1 VSHPITNFG
10 GNIRFTP
17 RYHYAPVTEAEV
29 LEILDR
35 HARGKVR
42 VVGALH
48 SWSPAI
54 VSEDVLVDLR
64 HFNSVLLQRGTDGT
78 VWATVGGGCRIK
90 HLLRKLHA
98 LGDATLPS
106 LGLITEQT
114 IAGAISTATHGSGR
128 HSMSHYMAEIRA
140 AAYDAQTGQAR
151 VFVWNDG
158 PALWAARCALG
169 CMGIILSV
177 KLRCIPQYAVAE
189 NVRRYA
195 SLDEVLAQ
203 EAEHPLQ
210 QFYLVPHAW
219 VFYAQQRKAL
229 PAEPSKP
236 SRLWHGLLTV
246 PRSPDRGTTLF
257 RSWHA
262 ALYRI
267 YWFLFID
274 LGLHWCIKLCAAWL
288 GSRRLVHLFY
298 RRLLPW
304 LIWKP
309 RNLVE
314 CSDVALVMKHE
325 LFRHLEIEI
334 FVPARLLRQAVHFVQ
349 QVLMVFDG
357 AENIDPALAAELEN
371 GGFLSRLLAG
381 RGAFTFHYPIT
392 FRRVLPDDALIS
404 MTADAADPYYAIS
417 FITYVEPRDAF
428 FQLASFLAESMTPL
442 FGARLHWGKY
452 FPLQYSQIDAAY
464 PSLAA
469 FRDICRQTDPHG
481 VFCNDYV
488 KRVLG
493 FRDDNEKKIALSS

>member
-1 VSHPITNFG
+1 VSHPTTNFG
-10 GNIRFTP
+10 GNIHFTT
-17 RYHYAPVTEAEV
+17 RHFYAPSTEAEV

-64 HFNSVLLQRGTDGT
+64 HFDSVLVRRGTDGA

-90 HLLRKLHA
+90 RLLHKLHA

-106 LGLITEQT
+106 LGLITQQT

-128 HSMSHYMAEIRA
+128 HSLSHYMEEIRVA
-140 AAYDAQTGQAR
+140 AFDAQTGQAR

-177 KLRCIPQYAVAE
+177 KLRCIPQYAVTE
-189 NVRRYA
+189 SVRGYV

-203 EAEHPLQ
+203 ESEHPLQ

-229 PAEPSKP
+229 LAEPSK
-236 SRLWHGLLTV
+236 
-246 PRSPDRGTTLF
+246 

-262 ALYRI
+262 TLYRI

-274 LGLHWCIKLCAAWL
+274 LGLHWCIKICAAWL
-288 GSRRLVHLFY
+288 RSRRLVHLLY

-314 CSDVALVMKHE
+314 RSDVALVMKHE
-325 LFRHLEIEI
+325 LFRHLEIEM
-334 FVPARLLRQAVHFVQ
+334 FVPARHLRRAVHFVQ

-371 GGFLSRLLAG
+371 RGFLSRLLAG

-404 MTADAADPYYAIS
+404 MTADAADSYYAIS

-428 FQLASFLAESMTPL
+428 FQLASFLAESMTLL

-481 VFCNDYV
+481 VFRNDYV
-488 KRVLG
+488 NRVLG
-493 FRDDNEKKIALSS
+493 FGDGNEKMVRTQ